1 MDIERARK
9 LILALAEGIDPITG
23 EVLPTEHVC
32 NNPEII
38 RAFYTAFNNIDSK
51 SVVSEKKQ
59 KTYESAGKRW
69 TAEDDK
75 LLKELYENGVKIS
88 EIQKRF
94 MRSRGSI
101 QSRLAKLGI
110 VEDYNYWVNR

>member
-1 MDIERARK
+1 MDI
-9 LILALAEGIDPITG
+9 
-23 EVLPTEHVC
+23 
-32 NNPEII
+32 
-38 RAFYTAFNNIDSK
+38 
-51 SVVSEKKQ
+51 
-59 KTYESAGKRW
+59 ESAGKRW